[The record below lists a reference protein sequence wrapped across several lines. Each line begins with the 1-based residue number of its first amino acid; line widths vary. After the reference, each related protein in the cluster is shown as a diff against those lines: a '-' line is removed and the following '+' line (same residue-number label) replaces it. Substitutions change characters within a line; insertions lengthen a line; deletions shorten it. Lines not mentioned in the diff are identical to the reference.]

1 MNLLTFLQVVG
12 NPRVRAYQA
21 VWSSD
26 LRTRSFE
33 RRSAAGL
40 DGGQKKGWDTLE
52 GSLAFGH

>member
-40 DGGQKKGWDTLE
+40 DGGQKKGV
-52 GSLAFGH
+52 GYP